1 MSQKVAVITV
11 ALHIFLTSSVTS
23 LQLLA
28 NGTFGKPGPL
38 PNNGLDELME
48 RSGMTHVADIHQ
60 QRRDGNF
67 GMPGGAGYRPG
78 GGGYRPPSTNRSE
91 TPVEA
96 PPVPSATSTQLNR
109 TLEAAA
115 GGGGSAQFPGGSTR
129 PGFLQSTIR
138 PWNISQFKWKVR
150 SDFQVC
156 SLTLHSNTL
165 LLFFL
170 VILLF

>member
-1 MSQKVAVITV
+1 MSQKVTVITV

-38 PNNGLDELME
+38 PNNGLNELME

-78 GGGYRPPSTNRSE
+78 GGGYRPPSTNQSE

-96 PPVPSATSTQLNR
+96 PPAPSATTTRSNR

-115 GGGGSAQFPGGSTR
+115 GGGGSVRFPGGSTR
-129 PGFLQSTIR
+129 PGFLQSTTR
-138 PWNISQFKWKVR
+138 PWNYNSQFKWKVR

-165 LLFFL
+165 LLFP
-170 VILLF
+170 